1 MEELLQEFRKWNM
14 DWMTFNLTKKYGQP
28 KSMDEFIKELSK
40 KYKVT
45 KNE

>member
-14 DWMTFNLTKKYGQP
+14 DWMTFKVTKKYGQP
-28 KSMDEFIKELSK
+28 LSKEDFIKELSK
-40 KYKVT
+40 KYKVI